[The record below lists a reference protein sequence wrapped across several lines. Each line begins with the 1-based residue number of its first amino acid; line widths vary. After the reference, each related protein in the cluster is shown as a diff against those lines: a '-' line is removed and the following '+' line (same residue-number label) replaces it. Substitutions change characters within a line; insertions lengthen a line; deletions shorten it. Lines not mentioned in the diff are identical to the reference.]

1 MRTKEKGKNVSGE
14 EKYKRREGG
23 KKSFFLEVLMKNHK
37 TILLTV
43 YGLLGELTDIA
54 KVSLLTKVKFNSW
67 NRRYKL
73 DETSGCHLA

>member
-1 MRTKEKGKNVSGE
+1 
-14 EKYKRREGG
+14 
-23 KKSFFLEVLMKNHK
+23 MKNHK

>member
-1 MRTKEKGKNVSGE
+1 MERKNIRGE
-14 EKYKRREGG
+14 RGG

-54 KVSLLTKVKFNSW
+54 KVSLLTKVKFNS
-67 NRRYKL
+67 
-73 DETSGCHLA
+73 